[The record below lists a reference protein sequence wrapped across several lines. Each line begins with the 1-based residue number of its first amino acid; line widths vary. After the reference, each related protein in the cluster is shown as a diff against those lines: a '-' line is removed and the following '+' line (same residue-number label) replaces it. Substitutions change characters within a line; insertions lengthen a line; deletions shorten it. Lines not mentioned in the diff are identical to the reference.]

1 MSTPTK
7 PDRPKSRNE
16 QREALM
22 ESERKAS
29 ERQPENF
36 KDEAVTD
43 KKVEIGPI
51 TKDGSAIKGLD
62 PK

>member
-1 MSTPTK
+1 
-7 PDRPKSRNE
+7 
-16 QREALM
+16 M

-29 ERQPENF
+29 ARQPENF

>member
-7 PDRPKSRNE
+7 PDRPKNGDQ
-16 QREALM
+16 QRDALM
-22 ESERKAS
+22 DSERKAS
-29 ERQPENF
+29 EQQPENF

-51 TKDGSAIKGLD
+51 TKAGSAIKGLD

>member
-1 MSTPTK
+1 MSRPTK

-51 TKDGSAIKGLD
+51 DKNGSAIKGLD

>member
-1 MSTPTK
+1 
-7 PDRPKSRNE
+7 
-16 QREALM
+16 M

-29 ERQPENF
+29 EKHPENF

-51 TKDGSAIKGLD
+51 DKDGSAIKGLD

>member
-1 MSTPTK
+1 
-7 PDRPKSRNE
+7 
-16 QREALM
+16 M

-29 ERQPENF
+29 EQQPENF

-51 TKDGSAIKGLD
+51 DKDGSAIKGLD